1 MPDSMLRTALFVS
14 AAVHG
19 LFGVW
24 VAVSGLAHP
33 PVFHEVADSWTG
45 PGIEV
50 DAVPLSAT
58 PTGEPTN
65 TSEKAPLETS
75 SRAASRASS
84 TARATRTAPAATEHE
99 SAPAAPEPVTA
110 THGEPASRT
119 SVVTHAIATAR
130 TVTASSAS
138 KAASPVAKR
147 PATPSSDAAPTRA
160 ASSDAAPGKAPS
172 TAASGSPSDNG
183 VASGAFGAQGLP
195 VGVRH
200 LPKAFT
206 RALSIADR
214 SDPRWLTLAPGPAGE
229 ARVQIA
235 IDDDGKLGELAYRD
249 PDERDRLAPVVRHLL
264 ENTRLLL
271 ESGHFSVDP
280 TALRAGV
287 QRLRVRVEVVERAGG
302 SDPDG
307 DPNELRELEYEAP
320 TATKPGRGSFALN
333 SGRRVIGWVYVE

>member
-1 MPDSMLRTALFVS
+1 MSDSMLRSALLVS

-24 VAVSGLAHP
+24 VEVRGLARA
-33 PVFHEVADSWTG
+33 PVFREIADSWTG
-45 PGIEV
+45 PGIEI
-50 DAVPLSAT
+50 DAVPVTAA
-58 PTGEPTN
+58 PTGEGAN
-65 TSEKAPLETS
+65 
-75 SRAASRASS
+75 ASS
-84 TARATRTAPAATEHE
+84 TRATSSEQAEARDAAE
-99 SAPAAPEPVTA
+99 SAPVATPDESTATTPQPVTA
-110 THGEPASRT
+110 THAEQASRKAVATRAVAT
-119 SVVTHAIATAR
+119 SRAAAAKSGSRV
-130 TVTASSAS
+130 
-138 KAASPVAKR
+138 ASPATKLPAAVAS
-147 PATPSSDAAPTRA
+147 ADAAPSKSA
-160 ASSDAAPGKAPS
+160 DAAPSGSGAPS
-172 TAASGSPSDNG
+172 D
-183 VASGAFGAQGLP
+183 AFGAQGLP

-229 ARVQIA
+229 ARVEIA
-235 IDDDGKLGELAYRD
+235 VSDDGKLGELAYRS

-271 ESGHFSVDP
+271 ESGHFSVDS
-280 TALRAGV
+280 TTLRAGV

-307 DPNELRELEYEAP
+307 DPNELKELEYEAP